1 MRRPPLLHALPPL
14 LSREQALASLTR
26 HQVQGCVERGDLNRL
41 RQGLYA
47 VGAQWDP
54 LAPHER
60 HRLLAATAAHRDA
73 RSALSHVSAAL
84 VWGLP
89 NPRGQLRR
97 VEMTVTEQPR
107 ISRAASPVHLHRAR
121 LPDRHLR
128 TLDDLRVTSAA
139 RTVVDCFRSLR
150 LADAVA
156 IGDAALRRGL
166 TCLLEIEDVL
176 EVQRRWPFVG
186 RAWLGIPL
194 LDPRRENWLESYSA
208 ATLFEE
214 GIPLATPQVSIYDLS
229 GRFVARVDA
238 LWEADG
244 IVGEADGGAST
255 SATSTPW
262 AIARQK
268 RWPVGCWP
276 PVRAR
281 PASGTSDWRWSA
293 GTPPRPPA
301 TRMQWRAASARPGG
315 RTTREESGRASATTA
330 PTPPLC
336 IRRAADTPSAPRRQ
350 RLGGYE
356 VGRRT
361 VGWGCVR

>member
-54 LAPHER
+54 LAPHQR
-60 HRLLAATAAHRDA
+60 HRLLAAAAAHRDA

-107 ISRAASPVHLHRAR
+107 ISRAASPGHLHRAR

-244 IVGEADGGAST
+244 IVGEADGAGKYLGDFDPLGDRSPEAVARRVLAAGARETRLRDLGLAVVRWDPAEIT
-255 SATSTPW
+255 SDSYAVACRFRETRRTHDP
-262 AIARQK
+262 R
-268 RWPVGCWP
+268 R
-276 PVRAR
+276 VRAR
-281 PASGTSDWRWSA
+281 IRYDGSHTTTVY
-293 GTPPRPPA
+293 TP
-301 TRMQWRAASARPGG
+301 G
-315 RTTREESGRASATTA
+315 R
-330 PTPPLC
+330 
-336 IRRAADTPSAPRRQ
+336 
-350 RLGGYE
+350 
-356 VGRRT
+356 
-361 VGWGCVR
+361 